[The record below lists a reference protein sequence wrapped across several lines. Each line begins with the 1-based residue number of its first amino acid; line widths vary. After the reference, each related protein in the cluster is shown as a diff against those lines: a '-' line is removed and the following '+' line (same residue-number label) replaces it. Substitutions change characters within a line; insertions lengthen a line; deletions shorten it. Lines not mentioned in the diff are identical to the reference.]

1 MTRKHPP
8 DRRKSDRMP
17 TPDDLVDAPE
27 LAILAALD
35 RTLDLAVRA
44 LVCAHPE
51 LADPERPYWLRHA
64 SRLTTAANTLADQ
77 TADMKQALTDYCEA
91 VEIRRQD
98 QASRI
103 PDDLPF

>member
-1 MTRKHPP
+1 MIRRDPP
-8 DRRKSDRMP
+8 DARKIDRMP

-51 LADPERPYWLRHA
+51 LAEPQRPYWLLQA
-64 SRLTTAANTLADQ
+64 SRMATAAETLVDQ
-77 TADMKQALTDYCEA
+77 TDKMKQALIVYREA
-91 VEIRRQD
+91 VEIQRRD
-98 QASRI
+98 NASEH
-103 PDDLPF
+103 PDDLRF